1 MNNSALPYWITL
13 AVLLAALYGAYK
25 LYQVQQSRQDSVA
38 LQKISLPPLEE
49 FELTASDGRP
59 FRSAEMKG
67 RVWIAS
73 FFFSTCPGTCKLH
86 NANIKH
92 MSGLDE
98 IADALWVSITV
109 DPATDTLPVLAA
121 YADTMN
127 ADPDRWI
134 FCRGDFD
141 YVKRIASDILHLGGV
156 SLKGH
161 NDYAVIV
168 NKQGKIAGMFNSLS
182 TQECQRGVKM
192 IEKCLAEPYV
202 PEAAD
207 PAPAKEKIAAPADE
221 ASVSSEAA

>member
-1 MNNSALPYWITL
+1 MNNSALPYWLTLAALL
-13 AVLLAALYGAYK
+13 AVLYGGYK
-25 LYQVQQSRQDSVA
+25 LYQVQQSRHDGVA

-49 FELTASDGRP
+49 FELMASDGKP
-59 FRSAEMKG
+59 FRSADMKG
-67 RVWIAS
+67 KVWIAS

-98 IADALWVSITV
+98 IEEALWVSITV

-121 YADTMN
+121 YAETMN
-127 ADPDRWI
+127 ADPQRWI

-141 YVKRIASDILHLGGV
+141 YVKRVATDILHLGGV

-161 NDYAVIV
+161 NDYAVIID
-168 NKQGKIAGMFNSLS
+168 KQGEIAGMFNALS
-182 TQECQRGVKM
+182 TQECKRGVKM

-207 PAPAKEKIAAPADE
+207 PAPTQENAAPPAD
-221 ASVSSEAA
+221 ADSVAREAA